1 MGDIFKMENR
11 NPLQE
16 LNTTNE
22 RATPVVQ
29 NIAGG
34 AFEGGM
40 KVLNHMVDT
49 KAKEV
54 IDGKN
59 KLYQEALQEEK
70 TLKEEYETLQTIDLT
85 LEMDKQLNNWK
96 VGRTKE
102 TFNNYEEAEK
112 NILKVSEG
120 IHQSLDNTMLSNS
133 TKARMKAQWQG
144 QIDDLLKVEKINT
157 INYGKEVYL
166 SNLQDTL
173 YNSKQKAYEA
183 SNSGDPI
190 MMKQ

>member
-29 NIAGG
+29 NVTGG
-34 AFEGGM
+34 IFEGGM

-49 KAKEV
+49 KAKEA

-59 KLYQEALQEEK
+59 KLYQESLQEEK
-70 TLKEEYETLQTIDLT
+70 RLQAEYTNLQTVDFS
-85 LEMDKQLNNWK
+85 LEIDKQFNNWK
-96 VGRTKE
+96 VGRTEE

-112 NILKVSEG
+112 NILKTSEG
-120 IHQSLDNTMLSNS
+120 LKQTLDNTMLDAS
-133 TKARMKAQWQG
+133 TKARLYAQLQG
-144 QIDDLLKVEKINT
+144 QTDDLLKVEKINT
-157 INYGKEVYL
+157 INYGKKVYL
-166 SNLQDTL
+166 SKSEDQL
-173 YNSKQKAYEA
+173 YSLEQKAYES
-183 SNSGDPI
+183 SNSGDPV
-190 MMKQ
+190 